1 MKYKICELISKNVQ
15 ELSNE
20 EIFNSIEIP
29 PKKEMGDFSFP
40 CFKLSKIYKKSP
52 SIIAEELKN
61 QLIMSDL
68 IDNIEVIGAYLNI
81 YVDKKEFA
89 KLVVDKFKDS
99 ESYGSSSLGIG
110 QTICI
115 DYSSPNVA
123 KNFHVGHLRTTII
136 GNSLFKIF
144 TKLGYNVVRINHLG
158 DWGTQFGKLIVA
170 YKKWGSKEAVEA
182 NGVAELMSIYIK
194 FHDEAEK
201 DDTLNDEARKW
212 FSEMEKGNQEALEIW
227 KWFVE
232 ISLKEY
238 MKTYQLLDIEFDS
251 YAGESFYNDKMKS
264 VVDELNDKGILLE
277 SEGAKIVDLSEDGMP
292 PCLITKRD
300 GSTLYATRDIAAAFY
315 RKNTYDFSKCIY
327 VTGQE
332 QKLHFAQW
340 MKVVEKMGYVWANQL
355 VHVPYGMVSLP
366 EGKVS
371 TRKGNIIYAEDILR
385 EAIQKTKDIINEKN
399 PDLADKDLIA
409 EQIGVGAVIFNDLFN
424 GRIKDV
430 VFTWEKVLNFDGE
443 TGPYVQYTHV
453 RSSSVLRKAEYVEP
467 DFDINFDGIQNEV
480 SLDLL
485 KQIAN
490 YGVAIKD
497 AGDKLEPSIVSRYLV
512 VLAQAFNK
520 FYHECPIIVEDIDI
534 KKSRLLLVY
543 ITKIILKD
551 GLALLGIKAPD
562 QM

>member
-340 MKVVEKMGYVWANQL
+340 MKVVEKMGYEWANQL

-520 FYHECPIIVEDIDI
+520 FYHECPIIVEDIEI

>member
-315 RKNTYDFSKCIY
+315 RKSTYDFSKCIY

-340 MKVVEKMGYVWANQL
+340 MKVVEKMGYEWANQL

-520 FYHECPIIVEDIDI
+520 FYHECPIIVEDIEI